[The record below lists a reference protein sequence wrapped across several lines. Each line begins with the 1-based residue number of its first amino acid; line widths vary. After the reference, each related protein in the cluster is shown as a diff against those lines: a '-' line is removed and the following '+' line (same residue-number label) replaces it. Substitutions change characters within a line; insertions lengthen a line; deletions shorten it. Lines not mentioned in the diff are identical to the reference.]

1 MRTRVIPAQ
10 ITTVEDKIVG
20 NLNIAQMLM
29 LMAPVFFTTL
39 VYTLFPPTMSF
50 VLYKLIMSLIVFMVC
65 TTLSLRIKGKVIANW
80 LAVLLRYNLR
90 AKYYIYNKNE
100 VYLRTIYLPE
110 IEKQQVKQKSRALS
124 KKKVKEPSVILNI
137 QDLVSVENIISNGDL
152 DLRYKT
158 GKKGGL
164 NVAFEQIT
172 K

>member
-39 VYTLFPPTMSF
+39 VYVLLPPSMSF
-50 VLYKLIMSLIVFMVC
+50 VLYKLVISLIVFVVF
-65 TTLSLRIKGKVIANW
+65 TTLSLRIKGKVVANW
-80 LAVLLRYNLR
+80 LAVLFKYNLR

-100 VYLRTIYLPE
+100 AYLRTIYLPE
-110 IEKQQVKQKSRALS
+110 IEKQQVKQKIQVPAT
-124 KKKVKEPSVILNI
+124 KKVKKSLRIPNI
-137 QDLVSVENIISNGDL
+137 QDLVSMENIINNGDL

-164 NVAFEQIT
+164 NVDFEQIT

>member
-39 VYTLFPPTMSF
+39 VYALFPPTMSF
-50 VLYKLIMSLIVFMVC
+50 VLYKLVITMIVFVVF
-65 TTLSLRIKGKVIANW
+65 TVLSLRIKGKVVANW
-80 LAVLLRYNLR
+80 LAVLLKYNLR

-100 VYLRTIYLPE
+100 AYLRTIYLPE
-110 IEKQQVKQKSRALS
+110 VEKQQVKQKSPVPAKR
-124 KKKVKEPSVILNI
+124 KVKKSLTTLDI
-137 QDLVSVENIISNGDL
+137 QDLVSMENIINNGNL

-158 GKKGGL
+158 VKKGGL

>member
-20 NLNIAQMLM
+20 NLSIAQMLM
-29 LMAPVFFTTL
+29 LMTPVFFTTL
-39 VYTLFPPTMSF
+39 VYILFPPSMSF
-50 VLYKLIMSLIVFMVC
+50 VWYKLVISLIVFVVF
-65 TTLSLRIKGKVIANW
+65 TTLSLRIKGKVVANW
-80 LAVLLRYNLR
+80 LAVLFKYNLR

-100 VYLRTIYLPE
+100 AYLRTIYLPE
-110 IEKQQVKQKSRALS
+110 IEKQQVKQKGQVAS
-124 KKKVKEPSVILNI
+124 KKKVKRSLRRVNI
-137 QDLVSVENIISNGDL
+137 QDLVSLEHIIKNGDL

-164 NVAFEQIT
+164 DVDFEQIT

>member
-20 NLNIAQMLM
+20 NLNIVQMLM

-39 VYTLFPPTMSF
+39 VYVLLPPAMSF
-50 VLYKLIMSLIVFMVC
+50 VLYKLVISLIVFVVF
-65 TTLSLRIKGKVIANW
+65 TTLSLRIKGKVVVNW
-80 LAVLLRYNLR
+80 LAVLFKYNLR
-90 AKYYIYNKNE
+90 ARYYIYNKNE
-100 VYLRTIYLPE
+100 AYLRTIYLPE
-110 IEKQQVKQKSRALS
+110 IEKQKVIQKSSATS
-124 KKKVKEPSVILNI
+124 KKKVNKSLRKVNI
-137 QDLVSVENIISNGDL
+137 QDLVSMEHIIDNGDL

-164 NVAFEQIT
+164 NVDFEQIT

>member
-39 VYTLFPPTMSF
+39 VYALFPPAMSF
-50 VLYKLIMSLIVFMVC
+50 VLYKLVISMIAFMVF
-65 TTLSLRIKGKVIANW
+65 TTLSLRIKGKVVLNW
-80 LAVLLRYNLR
+80 LTVLLKYNLR

-100 VYLRTIYLPE
+100 TYLRTIYLPE
-110 IEKQQVKQKSRALS
+110 IEKQQVKQKSSVPA
-124 KKKVKEPSVILNI
+124 KVKVKRASATLNI
-137 QDLVSVENIISNGDL
+137 QDLVSMENIIKNGDL